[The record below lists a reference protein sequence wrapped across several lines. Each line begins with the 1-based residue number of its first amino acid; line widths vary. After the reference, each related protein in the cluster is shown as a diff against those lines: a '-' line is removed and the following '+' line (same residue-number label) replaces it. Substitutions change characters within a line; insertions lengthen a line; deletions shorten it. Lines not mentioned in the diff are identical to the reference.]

1 VAGNER
7 HENNTMRGLLAAGL
21 LAAMLAG
28 CGGSTTP
35 VPGGDGRPN
44 VLVILADD
52 LGYSDIGAYGSEIRT
67 PGLDALA
74 QQGAVFTNFHATP
87 LCSPTRGELLTGAD
101 HHIVGVGALLTPL
114 LPYQSGEDYE
124 GLNDK
129 ARTIA
134 QLLRDAGYHTYMAGK
149 WHVSSKGPEQ
159 WGFEQS
165 FYLQPD
171 AGNGNNF
178 PPAGGGNGA
187 DEPHY
192 DNGQP
197 VTLPAGFY
205 STDYYTDRLI
215 ADIDARRGDGKPFFA
230 YLAVQATHNPLQAP
244 DDYLGRY
251 SGTYDAGY
259 DAIGAARIA
268 RQKALG
274 IVPPGFTPNP
284 GLPVTALSPSAPF
297 GLLNLPW
304 AALTA
309 DQRRQEARQMEVY
322 AAMLENMDANIGRLL
337 DHLRQLGVY
346 DNTLI
351 VFLSDNG
358 PDGNGDVNPSG
369 NVDNSLPNYG
379 RPGSYITRSVAWS
392 LVSSVPF
399 KGFKASVYEGGTSVP
414 AIVRLPGGAG
424 GHRLIP
430 ALTSVLDLAPTVLAA
445 AGLPD
450 PGTQYQGRSV
460 APLEGYSLLP
470 LLRGESSAVRG
481 PDAVL
486 ADEMYD
492 HRYVVRGSYKL
503 ERTDPLYYGW
513 SVIADHDWQLFD
525 LAADRGENHVLDERD
540 ILAPALGLP
549 GDPYSNTV
557 NQMVADWQAYVQ
569 RTGLS
574 LPPGQ

>member
-1 VAGNER
+1 
-7 HENNTMRGLLAAGL
+7 MLSIIRGPIA
-21 LAAMLAG
+21 AAMLAAELAA
-28 CGGSTTP
+28 CGSSTGP

-67 PGLDALA
+67 PSLDALA

-101 HHIVGVGALLTPL
+101 HHIVGDGALLSPL

-134 QLLRDAGYHTYMAGK
+134 QLLHDAGYHTYMAGK
-149 WHVSSKGPEQ
+149 WHVSARGPEQ

-165 FYLQPD
+165 FNLAPD

-178 PPAGGGNGA
+178 PPANGGNGA
-187 DEPHY
+187 DEPFY
-192 DNGQP
+192 DNGTQA
-197 VTLPAGFY
+197 TLPADFF

-215 ADIDARRGDGKPFFA
+215 ADIDAQRADGKPFFA

-244 DDYLGRY
+244 DDYLNRY
-251 SGTYDAGY
+251 SGVYDAGY
-259 DAIGAARIA
+259 QPIGSARIA

-274 IVPPGFTPNP
+274 IIAQDFQPNP

-297 GLLNLPW
+297 ALLNLPW
-304 AALTA
+304 SALTA
-309 DQRRQEARQMEVY
+309 DEQQQEARQMEVY
-322 AAMLENMDANIGRLL
+322 AAMLENMDSNIGRLL
-337 DHLRQLGVY
+337 DHLKQLGIY

-369 NVDNSLPNYG
+369 SVDNSLANYG
-379 RPGSYITRSVAWS
+379 KPGSYITRSVAWS
-392 LVSSVPF
+392 LVSSAPF
-399 KGFKASVYEGGTSVP
+399 KGFKASIYEGGTSVP
-414 AIVRLPGGAG
+414 AIIRLPGGSG

-430 ALTSVLDLAPTVLAA
+430 ALTSVLDLAPTILAA
-445 AGLPD
+445 AGLPN
-450 PGTQYQGRSV
+450 PGTEYQGRTV
-460 APLEGYSLLP
+460 APLEGFSLLP
-470 LLRGESSAVRG
+470 LLSGQAAAVRG
-481 PDAVL
+481 PDDVL
-486 ADEMYD
+486 ADEIYD
-492 HRYVVRGSYKL
+492 HRYVVRGDYKL

-513 SVIADHDWQLFD
+513 SVLADHDWQLFD
-525 LAADRGENHVLDERD
+525 IAADRGENNVLDERT
-540 ILAPALGLP
+540 LLLPTVGLP
-549 GDPYSNTV
+549 GDPYNDTF
-557 NQMVADWQAYVQ
+557 NQMVGDWQAYVQ

>member
-1 VAGNER
+1 
-7 HENNTMRGLLAAGL
+7 MRKTIQGLLA
-21 LAAMLAG
+21 AAMLAG
-28 CGGSTTP
+28 CGTSSTP

-67 PGLDALA
+67 PSLDALA
-74 QQGAVFTNFHATP
+74 RQAAVFTNFHATP

-114 LPYQSGEDYE
+114 LPYQGGEDYE

-129 ARTIA
+129 ARTVA
-134 QLLRDAGYHTYMAGK
+134 QLLHDAGYHTYMAGK
-149 WHVSSKGPEQ
+149 WHVSAKGPEQ

-165 FYLQPD
+165 YYLQPD

-178 PPAGGGNGA
+178 APVNGGNGA
-187 DEPHY
+187 DEAHY
-192 DNGQP
+192 DNGAQ
-197 VTLPAGFY
+197 VAVPADFY
-205 STDYYTDRLI
+205 STDAYTDRLI
-215 ADIDARRGDGKPFFA
+215 ADIDAQRGDGKPFFA

-244 DDYLGRY
+244 DDYLDRY
-251 SGTYDAGY
+251 SGAYDGGY

-268 RQKALG
+268 KQKALG
-274 IVPPGFTPNP
+274 IIAQDFAPNP

-297 GLLNLPW
+297 ALLNLPW
-304 AALTA
+304 SALSA
-309 DQRRQEARQMEVY
+309 DQQRQEARQMEVY
-322 AAMLENMDANIGRLL
+322 AGMLENMDANIGRLL
-337 DHLRQLGVY
+337 DHLKQLGVY

-369 NVDNSLPNYG
+369 SVDNSLANYG
-379 RPGSYITRSVAWS
+379 KAGSYITRSVAWS

-399 KGFKASVYEGGTSVP
+399 KGFKASIYEGGTSVP

-430 ALTSVLDLAPTVLAA
+430 ALASVLDLVPTILAS

-450 PGTQYQGRSV
+450 PGTQYQGRTV

-470 LLRGESSAVRG
+470 VLRGESSVVRG

-492 HRYVVRGSYKL
+492 HRYVVRGDYKL

-513 SVIADHDWQLFD
+513 SVLADHQWQLFD
-525 LAADRGENHVLDERD
+525 IAADRGENHVLDERD
-540 ILAPALGLP
+540 VLLQTVGLP
-549 GDPYSNTV
+549 TDPYDATV
-557 NQMVADWQAYVQ
+557 NQLVSDWQAYVQ

>member
-1 VAGNER
+1 
-7 HENNTMRGLLAAGL
+7 MRYSLRESIAAGL
-21 LAAMLAG
+21 LAAMLGG

-67 PGLDALA
+67 PSLDALA
-74 QQGAVFTNFHATP
+74 REGGVFTNFHATP

-129 ARTIA
+129 ARTVA

-149 WHVSSKGPEQ
+149 WHVSAKGPEQ

-165 FYLQPD
+165 YSLQPD

-178 PPAGGGNGA
+178 APANGGNGA
-187 DEPHY
+187 DEAHY
-192 DNGQP
+192 VNGRAVAVP
-197 VTLPAGFY
+197 PDFY
-205 STDYYTDRLI
+205 STDTYTDRLI
-215 ADIDARRGDGKPFFA
+215 ADIDAQRGDGRPFFA

-244 DDYLGRY
+244 DDYLNRY
-251 SGTYDAGY
+251 SGSYDAGY
-259 DAIGAARIA
+259 AAIGAARIA

-274 IVPPGFTPNP
+274 IVPQGFRPNP
-284 GLPVTALSPSAPF
+284 GLPVTGLSPSAPF
-297 GLLNLPW
+297 ALLNLPW
-304 AALTA
+304 TALTA
-309 DQRRQEARQMEVY
+309 DQRKQEARQMEVY
-322 AAMLENMDANIGRLL
+322 AGMLENMDANIGRLL

-351 VFLSDNG
+351 LFLSDNG

-369 NVDNSLPNYG
+369 NVDNSLANYG
-379 RPGSYITRSVAWS
+379 KPGSYITRSVAWS

-430 ALTSVLDLAPTVLAA
+430 ALSSVLDLVPTILAT

-450 PGTQYQGRSV
+450 PGTRYQGRTV

-470 LLRGESSAVRG
+470 LLRGERTFVRG

-492 HRYVVRGSYKL
+492 HRYVVRGDYKL

-513 SVIADHDWQLFD
+513 SVVADHNWQLFD
-525 LAADRGENHVLDERD
+525 LAADRGENQVLDERD
-540 ILAPALGLP
+540 ILLQTVGLP
-549 GDPYSNTV
+549 TDPYNDIV
-557 NQMVADWQAYVQ
+557 NQLVGDWQAYVQ